1 MYVII
6 AICNITANSNFT
18 GLWDFT
24 SCNNIGSMAQVGGS
38 VVQNPLVFTDTH
50 IQVSQRIILLKIIT
64 LRVKSSFHD
73 PMFDFHVPG

>member
-1 MYVII
+1 
-6 AICNITANSNFT
+6 
-18 GLWDFT
+18 
-24 SCNNIGSMAQVGGS
+24 MAQVGGS